1 MVARGFQRWMNE
13 TSNSLTDPGTARAD
27 FERLVASMSRMGIDV
42 LDPDDTEDALDV
54 LVELGPDGDALLDLF
69 HDYVHFR
76 VETAAE
82 GRWDAAH
89 ALVEEALSFDD
100 AFPEVLTA
108 ALADAHRLDPELRRQ
123 ALAGV
128 RIVARVRDA
137 LDWIGTGRAV
147 TASGAL
153 RRADIAPFAALLGIA
168 ARGVACL
175 PSVGEFRDGAMT
187 VDGEMQVQSMWD
199 ILPLAAWWEALSA
212 ADLIEVTP
220 SRVRPGAAASAWLA
234 DELPDIDPSTP
245 VVGVYIGHLLTEALR
260 DGTGLWS
267 EAIVRLTIAEAL
279 AALDPDAVAPR
290 NTPLDEM
297 LLPRA
302 RRVLEHLADAGLVV
316 SDGGERFR
324 VPELLRGP
332 FASGVMLAMTA
343 AAEALAGAGPD
354 RDDADPDP
362 DDASPFEDPEVK
374 AQMARLGIVHTPG
387 LAAEILSEMAPL
399 LAAEGIDLDNL
410 DGTDLD
416 AVNAALARAT
426 ERRNLDRFT
435 PVGEQRAMALTVHR
449 LVTEALA
456 EGSTAVARVVMDGIQ
471 PDPVGTMPSVAQV
484 IGLGLGTLDAWN
496 RDPAWAGV
504 VAKAQAPEWDPAEMR
519 VARDILRMARSSSA
533 FDQLGALIARYR
545 GKAVLDGTLLAVA
558 GAVIAFAA
566 RQGVTVRDAV
576 GRVLVDG

>member
-13 TSNSLTDPGTARAD
+13 TTNSLTDPATARAD
-27 FERLVASMSRMGIDV
+27 FERLVASMSRMGLDV
-42 LDPDDTEDALDV
+42 LKPDDTEDVLDV

-76 VETAAE
+76 LETAAE

-89 ALVEEALSFDD
+89 ALVEETISLDD

-108 ALADAHRLDPELRRQ
+108 ALADAHRLDPELRRR
-123 ALAGV
+123 ALAEV

-137 LDWIGTGRAV
+137 LDWIGAGRAV
-147 TASGAL
+147 TSSGAL

-168 ARGVACL
+168 ARGVARL
-175 PSVGEFRDGAMT
+175 PPVGEFRDGAMT

-212 ADLIEVTP
+212 ADLIEVSP
-220 SRVRPGAAASAWLA
+220 SRVRPGAAASEWLA

-260 DGTGLWS
+260 DGTGVWS

-297 LLPRA
+297 LMPRA

-332 FASGVMLAMTA
+332 FASGVMLAMTF
-343 AAEALAGAGPD
+343 AAEALAGAAPD
-354 RDDADPDP
+354 RDDADPDL
-362 DDASPFEDPEVK
+362 DDASPFDDPEVK

-426 ERRNLDRFT
+426 ERRNLERFT

-496 RDPAWAGV
+496 RDPAWAEV
-504 VAKAQAPEWDPAEMR
+504 VAKAQVPEWDPAEMR

-533 FDQLGALIARYR
+533 FDQLGSLIARYR

-576 GRVLVDG
+576 GRVLVDD